1 MIKAILYDIML
12 FFALSVGALK
22 NVNCSKATTDIQISI
37 PPGTTVATLL
47 LINNAENQ
55 YKLEKNK
62 IAVID
67 ANCNDK
73 ICINQGYIS
82 NTIAPIVCLPHK
94 IIIKIEDL
102 NLI

>member
-1 MIKAILYDIML
+1 MLHNIIPIVMILKISILDFILFIKNGNNWLNSGEITATIRIAFMIKAILYDIML

-55 YKLEKNK
+55 YKLEKM
-62 IAVID
+62 
-67 ANCNDK
+67 
-73 ICINQGYIS
+73 
-82 NTIAPIVCLPHK
+82 L
-94 IIIKIEDL
+94 
-102 NLI
+102 